1 MKHLLTLPVLLACT
15 AALAAP
21 TLTANPYPP
30 EAIQPAA
37 VSFTVNGGA
46 PKVCTLVPVAGGLQP
61 TCDLAS
67 ITAPGTYTL
76 VMTATSNAGCVSAPS
91 AATCNGAGSASSA
104 PFAYTWLGNAIAP
117 PVISRAM
124 FGAEPQVA
132 KP

>member
-1 MKHLLTLPVLLACT
+1 MKHLLTLPLLLACT
-15 AALAAP
+15 AALSAP

-46 PKVCTLVPVAGGLQP
+46 PKVCTLTQVTGGLQP

-76 VMTATSNAGCVSAPS
+76 VMIATSNAGCVNAPS
-91 AATCNGAGSASSA
+91 AATCQGTGSASSA

-117 PVISRAM
+117 PAILRVMI
-124 FGAEPQVA
+124 GAEPVQA
-132 KP
+132 GK